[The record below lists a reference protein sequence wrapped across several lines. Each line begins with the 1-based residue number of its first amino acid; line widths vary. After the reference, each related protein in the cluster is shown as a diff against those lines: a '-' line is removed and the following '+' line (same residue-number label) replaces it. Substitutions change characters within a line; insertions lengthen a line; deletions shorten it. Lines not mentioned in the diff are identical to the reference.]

1 MERDLTFDV
10 LKGIGIL
17 LVFVAHTFVK
27 GVSPYIMTFHMPLF
41 FIISGY
47 FYKPKPIVKQI
58 KADSRR
64 LIVPFLFISII
75 TQLLII
81 FHERYVGHYIIH
93 PDSPAWFLLALFG
106 AKLFYTIICLYI
118 PQHKLIV
125 SFLLSSAP
133 CLLVK
138 YIDLSSWIIVSLSCV
153 CAVFFI
159 AIGDFVHQH
168 NILLKLKAHKTITL
182 FLSFLLWLISSIFGG
197 VDLHLCYFKLW
208 FLDFAGACAGT
219 YICYA
224 ISAAMVSWALKPASI
239 LSILGYYSLIVYS
252 FHAIEYVFPS
262 WFRMCSWIRF
272 NPLVL
277 IFLIRF
283 SFCCLASWAA
293 LKISF
298 LRNIFLSPM
307 KKR

>member
-1 MERDLTFDV
+1 MERELTFDV

-41 FIISGY
+41 FIVSGY
-47 FYKPKPIVKQI
+47 FYKPKPLVKQI

-75 TQLLII
+75 TQLLIV
-81 FHERYVGHYIIH
+81 FQERYVGHPIIH
-93 PDSPAWFLLALFG
+93 PDSPAWFLIALFG
-106 AKLFYTIICLYI
+106 AKFFYTIICFYF

-125 SFLLSSAP
+125 SFWLSSVP

-138 YIDLSSWIIVSLSCV
+138 CIALSSWIIVSLSCV

-159 AIGDFVHQH
+159 AIGDCVRQYD
-168 NILLKLKAHKTITL
+168 ILLKLKAHKAITV
-182 FLSFLLWLISSIFGG
+182 FFSFLLWLISSIFGG
-197 VDLHLCYFKLW
+197 VDLHLCHFKLW
-208 FLDFAGACAGT
+208 FVDFAGACAGT
-219 YICYA
+219 YICYV
-224 ISAAMVSWALKPASI
+224 ISASLVNKTLKPFPF
-239 LSILGYYSLIVYS
+239 LSIIGYYSLIVYS

-262 WFRMCSWIRF
+262 WYQICSWIRF

-277 IFLIRF
+277 IFVIRI
-283 SFCCLASWAA
+283 SFCCFASWAA
-293 LKISF
+293 LKIPF
-298 LRNIFLSPM
+298 FRLIFLSTR
-307 KKR
+307 KK

>member
-27 GVSPYIMTFHMPLF
+27 GVSSYIMTFHMPLF

-47 FYKPKPIVKQI
+47 FYKPRPIVKQI

-75 TQLLII
+75 TQLLIVL
-81 FHERYVGHYIIH
+81 HERYVGHYIMH

-106 AKLFYTIICLYI
+106 AKFFYTLICLSF
-118 PQHKLIV
+118 PRHKLIA
-125 SFLLSSAP
+125 SFLLSSVP
-133 CLLVK
+133 CLLVTF
-138 YIDLSSWIIVSLSCV
+138 IDLPRWIIVSLSCV
-153 CAVFFI
+153 CAVFFF
-159 AIGDFVHQH
+159 AIGNYVYQN
-168 NILLKLKAHKTITL
+168 NILLKLKAHKTLTVFFSI
-182 FLSFLLWLISSIFGG
+182 LLWLITSTFGG
-197 VDLHLCYFKLW
+197 VDLHLCHFKLW
-208 FLDFAGACAGT
+208 FVDFAGACAGT
-219 YICYA
+219 YICYV
-224 ISAAMVSWALKPASI
+224 ISASLVSETLKPVSF

-262 WFRMCSWIRF
+262 WYQMCTWIRF

-298 LRNIFLSPM
+298 LRHIFLSPT